1 MPGVLT
7 RFRRAIIRSVC
18 IAKPQSLWKR
28 YALGLFLVCLT
39 ISVAHYA
46 SFVAI
51 GNSDRK
57 AEASQISNRQVKLSQ
72 RILFLT
78 RESAHTGSAETES
91 RLQSAVH
98 LFEASHAW
106 LVDRADLSPELRHL
120 YFQHETFPLDHF
132 SRQFVDVARQA
143 IDADGQAKLDLQDQM
158 VSLGQTD
165 LLAALRQA
173 AALHET
179 RADEQIKKLQRLET
193 IALAV
198 AFFVL
203 MMEALFI
210 FLPAQVS
217 VSRTIRRLE
226 RRSRQ
231 LAKSHDALRQ
241 RNTDLVAARNNLAH
255 AANHDAL
262 TGLLNRRALHDCLSV
277 IGEEATG
284 EVDVSVLKVDLD
296 RFKAVNDSLGHKA
309 GDDVL
314 TEVARLLLTEVRSDD
329 LVARIGGD
337 EFAIVVKGPKS
348 VEALENLGDRIV
360 RAIGQPMDI
369 RGTRCQIG
377 ASVGFTMATSEDATP
392 DQLLIEADLALYQAK
407 RNGRGQVFA
416 FSERLRTDFE
426 NRRVLF
432 AQIDTALSQDQFEPH
447 FQPQICCETG
457 QLYGCE
463 VLARWR
469 HPERGIVSPATFIAA
484 AEEAGLI
491 RHIDLIMV
499 EKGLDALEDLRARG
513 YAVPSISVNAA
524 PATLRDPDLPDRLL
538 QEVLVR
544 GLSPSDLTVEILEN
558 TLVCA
563 HDDTVIRTVE
573 QLTGIGFSVVLDD
586 FGTGYASMSNLSH
599 LKIDGIKLDQSLVQ
613 PIPDARAEAIVH
625 ALVTLSRSLNMRVVA
640 EGVETPTHF
649 SRMTD
654 LGCDVLQGFI
664 IGHPMDVEGF
674 AAWYEDYTCPQ
685 ERSA

>member
-1 MPGVLT
+1 M
-7 RFRRAIIRSVC
+7 IRSVC
-18 IAKPQSLWKR
+18 AAKPQTLWKR

-51 GNSDRK
+51 GNSDEK
-57 AEASQISNRQVKLSQ
+57 AEASQVSNRQIMLSQ
-72 RILFLT
+72 RILFLI
-78 RESAHTGSAETES
+78 RETARTEAPEVEARLRSA
-91 RLQSAVH
+91 LH
-98 LFEASHAW
+98 LFEASHIW
-106 LVDRADLSPELRHL
+106 LTERTDLTPELRHL
-120 YFQHETFPLDHF
+120 YFEDDTFPLDHF
-132 SRQFVDVARQA
+132 SRRFVDTARFALQ
-143 IDADGQAKLDLQDQM
+143 ADGQTRINLQNQL
-158 VSLGQTD
+158 VTLGQQD
-165 LLAALRQA
+165 LLAALDRA
-173 AALHET
+173 ARLHEA
-179 RADEQIKKLQRLET
+179 RADAQIHNLHRLET
-193 IALAV
+193 IAV
-198 AFFVL
+198 AAALLVL
-203 MMEALFI
+203 MVEALFI

-217 VSRTIRRLE
+217 VTRAIRRLE
-226 RRSRQ
+226 RRSKQ
-231 LAKSHDALRQ
+231 LASSYDALRK
-241 RNTDLVAARNNLAH
+241 RNADLLAARNNLAH

-262 TGLLNRRALHDCLSV
+262 TGLLNRRALHDCLSG
-277 IGEEATG
+277 IGDGSGG

-296 RFKAVNDSLGHKA
+296 RFKAINDSLGHEA
-309 GDDVL
+309 GDAVL
-314 TEVARLLLTEVRSDD
+314 KEVARLMLAETRSDD

-337 EFAIVVKGPKS
+337 EFVIVVKGPKS
-348 VEALENLGDRIV
+348 VAALETLGDRIV
-360 RAIGQPMDI
+360 QAIGQPMDI
-369 RGTRCQIG
+369 QGTRCQIG
-377 ASVGFTMATSEDATP
+377 ASVGFTIATSEDATP

-416 FSERLRTDFE
+416 FSERLRAEFE

-447 FQPQICCETG
+447 LQPQICCETG
-457 QLYGCE
+457 DVYGCE

-469 HPERGIVSPATFIAA
+469 HPERGIVPPATFIAA

-513 YAVPSISVNAA
+513 YAIPCISVNAA
-524 PATLRDPDLPDRLL
+524 PATLRDPTLPDRLL
-538 QEVLVR
+538 QEVLAR
-544 GLSPSDLTVEILEN
+544 GLSPRDLTVEILEN
-558 TLVCA
+558 TLVRA

-573 QLTGIGFSVVLDD
+573 QLTDIGFSVVLDD

-599 LKIDGIKLDQSLVQ
+599 LRIDGIKLDQSLVH
-613 PIPDARAEAIVH
+613 PIPDARAEAIVK
-625 ALVTLSRSLNMRVVA
+625 ALVKLSRSLNMRVVA

-664 IGHPMDVEGF
+664 IGHPMDVDAF